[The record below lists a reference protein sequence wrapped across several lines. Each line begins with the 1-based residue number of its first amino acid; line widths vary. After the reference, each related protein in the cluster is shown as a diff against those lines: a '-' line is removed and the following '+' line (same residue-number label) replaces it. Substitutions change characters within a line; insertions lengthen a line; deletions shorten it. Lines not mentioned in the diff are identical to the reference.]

1 MIPTKENA
9 LREQGVYFKILSP
22 HYSATPNIEP
32 MFVSGFGQFHTNE
45 PDVENPNKKLTPYT
59 TIALP
64 GIRALVD
71 NPQSVDKA
79 GGQWLIA
86 STLPCR
92 TFATQEQSGEFWM
105 LWADLDKEPKALD
118 EVAEVLDAIIPGCD
132 REQYTS
138 RSAQENNPKSRI
150 LIPLIKPLCGGDFL
164 LCQEVL
170 NDKLA
175 ERGLTPDRATERAG
189 QLCYLPNRG
198 DFYQSLNVRDGSC
211 FDPLTEWA
219 LEIAAKRAAIAEHER
234 VLHSEAQAAAI
245 RREALKLDGDNP
257 DLIGAFNAAYT
268 VQDILVRAGYKQR
281 GNTFRH
287 PLSESGSYSAS
298 VKNGRVHSMSSSD
311 PLYTGGGGVGAHD
324 AFSAFC
330 LLFAGGD
337 QSAALKLAG
346 EQWLSIAGESWN
358 TVQQRDYM
366 RRKAAEERSDRSGS
380 AGAAAGDRWPDPTPI
395 PDALPFVMPF
405 DPEILPDALRPWLED
420 IAERVQCPPDFPAV
434 GAMIS
439 LAAVVGRK
447 VGIRPKRKDDW
458 LEVPNLWGAI
468 VGRPGVMKSPALR
481 EVMKPL
487 RVIEGRALATF
498 EDEAREWARSLEL
511 AKLKRE
517 ASKSKVL
524 SAYKKGMA
532 VDPDAL
538 NEDLPD
544 DGPHARRYVVNDCT
558 VEALGE
564 ILRYNPNGTLA
575 YRDELISLLKS
586 LDKEGNEGARGFFL
600 SAWSGTDGYTFDRI
614 GRGLNMRIEAC
625 CVSLLGSIQPAI
637 IGGYLRQAVAGG
649 GGDGLL
655 SRFQLLVWPDIA
667 GEWRDVDRWPDTNAK
682 ALAYSTFERL
692 DTLDP
697 AAIGATVEDG
707 GIPYLRFDEAA
718 QKLFSEW
725 RNGFEHRIR
734 SGNDHAAFEAHLS
747 KYRKL
752 VPAMALLIHLADDPG
767 RAISELS
774 LLKSLS
780 WAEYLESHARRA
792 YASVTQAEAEGARA
806 LLNRIRRGEV
816 SDPFVLRDVYLKHW
830 AYLSTPEDTRQAVR
844 LLCDLDYLREDRVET
859 GGRPRQPYR
868 INPKARAA

>member
-1 MIPTKENA
+1 MNESAMEAACRLSAPRLRKGYQPVALHSSTNA
-9 LREQGVYFKILSP
+9 AGEPLYWRIRAKHPATGEKWIRPMYCNGNGFELGEPKFSNGKPLYALQVIANNPDAEVWIVEGEQKADALNNLGLVATTSGGATSAVATDWQPLKGRNAIIWPDNDDPGKGYAGEVARILLGIGC
-22 HYSATPNIEP
+22 A
-32 MFVSGFGQFHTNE
+32 VSCV
-45 PDVENPNKKLTPYT
+45 DVARLGLAEGDDVMQWLAAHPGAAGSDVGALPRLTP
-59 TIALP
+59 
-64 GIRALVD
+64 
-71 NPQSVDKA
+71 
-79 GGQWLIA
+79 
-86 STLPCR
+86 
-92 TFATQEQSGEFWM
+92 SG
-105 LWADLDKEPKALD
+105 A
-118 EVAEVLDAIIPGCD
+118 
-132 REQYTS
+132 
-138 RSAQENNPKSRI
+138 
-150 LIPLIKPLCGGDFL
+150 
-164 LCQEVL
+164 
-170 NDKLA
+170 
-175 ERGLTPDRATERAG
+175 
-189 QLCYLPNRG
+189 
-198 DFYQSLNVRDGSC
+198 
-211 FDPLTEWA
+211 
-219 LEIAAKRAAIAEHER
+219 
-234 VLHSEAQAAAI
+234 
-245 RREALKLDGDNP
+245 
-257 DLIGAFNAAYT
+257 
-268 VQDILVRAGYKQR
+268 
-281 GNTFRH
+281 
-287 PLSESGSYSAS
+287 
-298 VKNGRVHSMSSSD
+298 
-311 PLYTGGGGVGAHD
+311 
-324 AFSAFC
+324 
-330 LLFAGGD
+330 
-337 QSAALKLAG
+337 
-346 EQWLSIAGESWN
+346 
-358 TVQQRDYM
+358 
-366 RRKAAEERSDRSGS
+366 

-538 NEDLPD
+538 NDDLPD

-718 QKLFSEW
+718 QGLFSEW
-725 RNGFEHRIR
+725 RAGFEHRIR

-780 WAEYLESHARRA
+780 WADYLESHARRA
-792 YASVTQAEAEGARA
+792 YASVTQAQSEGARA

-816 SDPFVLRDVYLKHW
+816 SDPFVPRDVYLKHW
-830 AYLSTPEDTRQAVR
+830 AYLSTPEDTHQAVR

-859 GGRPRQPYR
+859 GGRPRQEYR